1 MHDLPGATAASAQ
14 RQGRAAGPR
23 PLPVVGARPTAPGR
37 AGDPGRHRPAGLPRP
52 RRLSRRQRPA
62 RLRVSFIDSIYY
74 TTVTLSTTGYGDIA
88 PVTDRARLINA
99 FVITPLRI
107 AFLVLLIGTTLE
119 VLASQGR
126 EMFRV
131 ARWRKNMGAHVV
143 VVGYGTKGR
152 SAVET
157 LVNNGHDREA
167 IVVVDPSALALE
179 EAHSDGLA
187 VVTGDATRRE
197 VLRSAGVQ
205 TATQVII
212 TTDRDDTNVLSTL
225 TVRQLNPDAWIV
237 AAVREQE
244 NVPLMRQ
251 SGANSVITSSD
262 AVGRL
267 LGLSSMSPML
277 GSVMEDLLTYG
288 EGLEVAERDL
298 LVSEVG
304 KPPQSLP
311 DQVIAVV
318 RDEKV
323 YRYFDP
329 VVTLLARGDRLI
341 VVRPGE
347 GAAVGA
353 APRDPRRG
361 AGRRGLSPQRVS
373 AGPGAIR
380 TGPRA
385 SRTSTVSPF
394 CCTTTTS
401 ARRDRRPPRARAA
414 SGRASAVPTDH
425 PGGVAGTDGRA
436 VTVSQQRADGRG
448 EAVAAA
454 LRRSP
459 PPTTARPARRAPP
472 WRPAPSAGPSSA
484 RVFTSRRARISSA
497 TSSTR
502 SFSGMPVSVARHFR
516 PPTTMWWPSGVRST
530 SRDSATWSA

>member
-1 MHDLPGATAASAQ
+1 MHGPGVPVDYIQPVPDEPSDQSPGTTRGKVALPD
-14 RQGRAAGPR
+14 RARSPWWELG
-23 PLPVVGARPTAPGR
+23 
-37 AGDPGRHRPAGLPRP
+37 
-52 RRLSRRQRPA
+52 RRLLAAIGILVGTVLIVYLDRDGYRDGNDPPFYGVN
-62 RLRVSFIDSIYY
+62 LIDSIYY

-88 PVTDRARLINA
+88 PVTERARLVNA
-99 FVITPLRI
+99 FIITPARI

-131 ARWRKNMGAHVV
+131 ARWRKSMGEHVV

-157 LVNNGHDREA
+157 LVNNGQDREG
-167 IVVVDPSALALE
+167 IVVVDPSTIALQD
-179 EAHSDGLA
+179 AHAYGLA

-197 VLRSAGVQ
+197 VLRRAGVA
-205 TATQVII
+205 TANQVII
-212 TTDRDDTNVLSTL
+212 TTNRDDSNVLATL

-267 LGLSSMSPML
+267 LGLSSLSPTL

-304 KPPQSLP
+304 KQPQTLP

-329 VVTLLARGDRLI
+329 VVTQLARGDRLI
-341 VVRPGE
+341 VVRPAKE
-347 GAAVGA
+347 LPW
-353 APRDPRRG
+353 APR
-361 AGRRGLSPQRVS
+361 
-373 AGPGAIR
+373 PG
-380 TGPRA
+380 THGEDLA
-385 SRTSTVSPF
+385 SE
-394 CCTTTTS
+394 
-401 ARRDRRPPRARAA
+401 
-414 SGRASAVPTDH
+414 H
-425 PGGVAGTDGRA
+425 
-436 VTVSQQRADGRG
+436 
-448 EAVAAA
+448 E
-454 LRRSP
+454 
-459 PPTTARPARRAPP
+459 
-472 WRPAPSAGPSSA
+472 
-484 RVFTSRRARISSA
+484 
-497 TSSTR
+497 
-502 SFSGMPVSVARHFR
+502 
-516 PPTTMWWPSGVRST
+516 
-530 SRDSATWSA
+530 